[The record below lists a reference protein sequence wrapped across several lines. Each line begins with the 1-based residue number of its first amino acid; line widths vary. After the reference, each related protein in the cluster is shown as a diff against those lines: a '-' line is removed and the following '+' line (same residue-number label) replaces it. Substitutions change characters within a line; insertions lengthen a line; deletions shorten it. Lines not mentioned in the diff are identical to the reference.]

1 MKEIV
6 ATDTHISVYIA
17 RGHVS
22 KSNKKL
28 QSFKVLQVLE
38 LTHQLAH

>member
-6 ATDTHISVYIA
+6 ATDTHTSMYIA
-17 RGHVS
+17 RGRVS
-22 KSNKKL
+22 KSSNKL